1 MKVSVLTIVRGRQAH
16 LENQLKGLLQ
26 SEILPHEWIVVG
38 MNQEVSLP
46 DGERFPIRTSSV
58 HHPTEPLPLAQA
70 RNHAASLCTTNG
82 MVFLDVDCIPSPD
95 MIGNMLKA
103 LRTENR
109 LWMGCPRY
117 LPAGAADGD
126 WQMDQL
132 EQLAVDH
139 PLQPQLGEQ
148 ERKASERYE
157 MFWSLCF
164 AISRSSF
171 QQIGGFDD
179 SFDGYGG
186 EDTDF
191 AFSARKAGVPLGFV
205 NAVAYH
211 QHHSVCKPPLNHLKP
226 IVENAERFH
235 RKWGVWPMESW
246 LNAFADRDLINF
258 DKESDSIA
266 IHRLPSDTEIEEATS
281 LTPAGF

>member
-1 MKVSVLTIVRGRQAH
+1 MRISVLTIVRGRQTH
-16 LENQLKGLLQ
+16 LEIQLKGLLQ
-26 SEILPHEWIVVG
+26 STVLPHEWIVVG
-38 MNQEVSLP
+38 MNQEVTLP
-46 DGERFPIRTSSV
+46 DCERFSIRTSSV

-70 RNHAASLCTTNG
+70 RNHAASLCTTDG

-95 MIGNMLKA
+95 MIGKMVNA
-103 LRTENR
+103 LQAEDR

-117 LPAGAADGD
+117 LPAGAAVGD

-132 EQLAVDH
+132 QQQAVDH
-139 PLQPQLGEQ
+139 PLQPQLGDH
-148 ERKASERYE
+148 ERQSSDRYE

-164 AISRSSF
+164 AIGQSSF
-171 QQIGGFDD
+171 KRIGGFDD
-179 SFDGYGG
+179 TFDGYGG

-191 AFSARKAGVPLGFV
+191 AFSARKAGVPFGFV

-226 IVENAERFH
+226 IVENAERFR

-246 LNAFADRDLINF
+246 LNAFAERELIDF
-258 DKESDSIA
+258 DNDDDSIA
-266 IHRLPSDTEIEEATS
+266 IHRLPTESEIQKATS

>member
-1 MKVSVLTIVRGRQAH
+1 MKISVLTIVRGRQAH

-26 SEILPHEWIVVG
+26 SEILPHEWVVVG
-38 MNQEVSLP
+38 MNQDVTLP
-46 DGERFPIRTSSV
+46 DCQRFPIRISSV
-58 HHPTEPLPLAQA
+58 NHPTEPLPLAQA
-70 RNHAASLCTTNG
+70 RNHAASLCKTDG
-82 MVFLDVDCIPSPD
+82 LVFLDVDCIPSPD
-95 MIGNMLKA
+95 MIGNMLNA
-103 LRTENR
+103 LQTEDR

-117 LPAGAADGD
+117 LPAEAAEDD
-126 WQMDQL
+126 WQMDHLQRL
-132 EQLAVDH
+132 SVGH
-139 PLQPQLGEQ
+139 PLQPQLGEEKRQ
-148 ERKASERYE
+148 GSERYE

-164 AISRSSF
+164 ATSLSSF
-171 QQIGGFDD
+171 DQIGGFDD

-191 AFSARKAGVPLGFV
+191 AFSARKAGVPFGFV

-226 IVENAERFH
+226 IVKNAERFH

-246 LNAFADRDLINF
+246 LNAFAERELIEF
-258 DKESDSIA
+258 DKDADSIT
-266 IHRLPSDTEIEEATS
+266 IHRMPTESEIQKATS